1 MKIESVEVIPMSKES
16 KWEDIRTPF
25 EVSFITTSF
34 DEWYAQTLKNREAT
48 GALENGEKMDDACIA
63 FAKAQQGF
71 MLSPTGRFGQ
81 TLYVAKAKAVE
92 NLDGIIIDGPLY
104 QVTNVVMFDLT
115 GHRKNMYKVRYGV
128 SLI

>member
-34 DEWYAQTLKNREAT
+34 DEWYARTLKHQEET
-48 GALENGEKMDDACIA
+48 GTSEYSIKMDDACIS
-63 FAKAQQGF
+63 FAKMQQAF

-81 TLYVAKAKAVE
+81 TLYVAKAIAVE

-104 QVTNVVMFDLT
+104 QVANVVMFDLT